1 MILDDGSSIHGE
13 VLDGPKD
20 SEVLRVA
27 VLRGKDR
34 VVVEVPKAAVRFV
47 RQLNSAEERLSAK
60 GSDALVAGEIKKAIG
75 LFGQLVKLRPND
87 SRAHRELGFALLLAN
102 RAKDALAP
110 LQEACALDPLDLEAH
125 MELAQ
130 AHEGLGQVDPAADAY
145 RKATRIG
152 PKHVNAWRALA
163 QLLLIRG
170 TPESQ
175 REALDCLRRAAK
187 ADPTSEDVVLEW
199 ASAILA
205 KDPKASRA
213 VLTAFATRLP
223 SAARVGR
230 ALAKLDAVAGEYKQ
244 AGDRLARHVAR
255 GLKAPVGELIE
266 AELALYR
273 WLQDPSKAP
282 SPAGTDASTL
292 SAPALD
298 AADRRLG
305 ILLDALP
312 DDARLQLAVARLRLR
327 TNRYGDCRAWL
338 EQAALAGSPDVAE
351 DALLLQ
357 EVALTL
363 QRAALVPGVSAPTA
377 LLGASP
383 SLPRARRL
391 VRLAPWLEAS
401 HATLGGVFEAQ
412 GKFDRAGDAYV
423 DGAKAVPDEHA
434 SRRLQEAARG
444 ARLKAAEQRRNKGT

>member
-20 SEVLRVA
+20 STLLRVA

-34 VVVEVPKAAVRFV
+34 VVVEIPRATIRFV
-47 RQLNSAEERLSAK
+47 RQLNTLEERLSAK
-60 GSDALVAGEIKKAIG
+60 GSEALVAGRLSIAIE
-75 LFGQLVKLRPND
+75 LYGQLVKRRPTD
-87 SRAHRELGFALLLAN
+87 SRVHRELGFALLLAN
-102 RAKDALAP
+102 RAKEALAP

-152 PKHVNAWRALA
+152 PKHVTAWRALA

-170 TPESQ
+170 TAESQ
-175 REALDCLRRAAK
+175 REALDCLRRAAQ

-199 ASAILA
+199 ASAILG
-205 KDPKASRA
+205 KDPKEARNI
-213 VLTAFATRLP
+213 LTAFATRLP

-230 ALAKLDAVAGEYKQ
+230 ALAKLDAVAGEYKL
-244 AGDRLARHVAR
+244 AGDRLARLVAR

-273 WLQDPSKAP
+273 WLQDPGKAP

-292 SAPALD
+292 SAAALD

-327 TNRYGDCRAWL
+327 TGRYGESRSWL
-338 EQAALAGSPDVAE
+338 EQAALDGSAEVAE

-363 QRAALVPGVSAPTA
+363 QRAALVPGVSTPTA
-377 LLGASP
+377 LLGPSP

-391 VRLAPWLEAS
+391 VRLVPWLEAS
-401 HATLGGVFEAQ
+401 YGTLGGVLEAR
-412 GKFDRAGDAYV
+412 GEFDHAGDVYV
-423 DGAKAVPDEHA
+423 DGAKTVRDEPA
-434 SRRLQEAARG
+434 SRRLQEAARS